1 MFLIVLRLYL
11 LRKSENMNFIK
22 NLNNLLLQ
30 VIILLTLFTS
40 LNSFG
45 QTCPASLNQWQWPT
59 HTNWFSGKAQM
70 MTFGADGI
78 GGVSVSTKIGA
89 GSPFTAYESCAS
101 ASDEDGNLIIFTN
114 GVKLWDGT
122 GTEVVVP
129 GGIKTG
135 AENTGGATGSA
146 VQGVFI
152 TKHPLNKND
161 YYIFTTD
168 DAIGGAQNGIT
179 NGFNYFIYNKETNTC
194 SAANRLGGYRCTEQ
208 VAGTFHQNG
217 LDIWIVTHESIE
229 GSATNKYFAYLLECG
244 GLNPVPVTTDIGFE
258 VHAKPAQEYSNE
270 RASLEFAPNPNL
282 DQNIKAGAT
291 FHCGTGTWDPT
302 NSVSILD
309 FDCLNGVFTSS
320 VGFGDGSVGASNPYD
335 CEFSADGS
343 KLYVSFQ
350 ADPWSGPLFGRLGE
364 YSVASGAYS
373 EIGNTG
379 DGNVTIGSVKL
390 GGDGEIYMAQFKSN
404 GWAYRDDFITSG
416 GGSINLTGL
425 GAASGS
431 VGYGLPNMFVP
442 PQDWVEIQ
450 DPGPLTECDLP
461 VNLET
466 LWICKGTDAED
477 TPNYENAYS
486 VATTGPNACGN
497 CTIDAVTGDFDAPDG
512 AGTYEVY
519 FEICDI
525 KDTVV
530 FTVGICGCEADISN
544 SEPICVGETFLLDT
558 AVITASAE
566 GIWTVD
572 SVPSTPGVDAVIND
586 SGSDTL
592 FDATASGTKYGI
604 YKLMFR
610 VDDSCE
616 DSMYIEVKKTPTVFI
631 DSIGPFCN
639 DSVAVVMTAIPV
651 LGGDV
656 IGGWQINDA
665 FPFLTGDFDPIAL
678 GSGVHKV
685 RYGVDSIGCINADSI
700 DVLVKERPDPK
711 ITQLGPYCANDDAI
725 NLAITPA
732 AADSGI
738 WFGASDALG
747 KFTPSNE
754 GAGDHRVY
762 YAITGQCGNIDSVD
776 IHVDAVKDATIATP
790 DSVVCAN
797 EPDIALLTGDL
808 TGTWFVN
815 DTMPGSELGSALFS
829 PVTYGAGVYELIY
842 SLPEPCGDLD
852 TVEITVVEIQ
862 VATVTNG
869 DTTMCKN
876 ENEFILKTFNSG
888 GVWYKADTLL
898 GSELGTTT
906 LDPSEHD
913 GTFKLYYYMSGMCGD
928 VDSIE
933 VTINPLKDATIIMP
947 GDLDTVSL
955 CVLDL
960 NPIYAVNEGGG
971 TWDNSAVTL
980 TGTDFEI
987 DLATLGIVVNERLIY
1002 TQAGPC
1008 GDKDTIWVTT
1018 TNQLDATITQV
1029 GPYCDKDPK
1038 VILSVVDAGGT
1049 FSGNGVDAVTGEFDP
1064 MDAGDGTHTITYTI
1078 GGNCGDEQ
1086 TIDIVVNRTPDPTI
1100 TNATFAFCEDHG
1112 DEALT
1117 SEEVGG
1123 IWREISNT
1131 NGGLNAGGAIFN
1143 TTTSSDGTFKL
1154 EYGFAGFCPV
1164 FDTVEFVIDAL
1175 PVITIT
1181 PEDTLCADGVA
1192 IDVNASALPSTST
1205 AWSGA
1210 VNSTGNFD
1218 PKTAALGNNV
1228 VTFDATNGLCSAA
1241 DFTTIHVL
1249 RREDA
1254 TIDPVDPVCFTD
1266 LPFGLL
1272 SLGTANGTWSGTGIV
1287 NAELGVFDPAEAG
1300 VGTHTI
1306 THTINT
1312 RCGDSKTIDI
1322 VVVGAPDATII
1333 EQPQVCA
1340 GSDVIQF
1347 FAATTPGGIW
1357 GGPGVDPING
1367 TFNPTMGGTYNVTYG
1382 VTEGCFAQDDITFK
1396 VVSIPSTNFSVTPR
1410 TGCVPLTTFFTDE
1423 SGEVPTQSTWDFG
1436 NSNVSNDTSGTVSET
1451 YNTSGCY
1458 DVKLSNIY
1466 ANGCKSDTTITSAVC
1481 LYALPEV
1488 DFGWN
1493 PGIANVDDNQVSFND
1508 LSSADVVSYEW
1519 DFTDIQLPSASD
1531 PITTASP
1538 PTSNAI
1544 NPQVVFDSPNG
1555 DVVNVKL
1562 KVTNANG
1569 CVDSIIKPLTIIDKF
1584 SIFVPNAFTP
1594 NADGINDVFFPLGR
1608 NLLEGDDYDFR
1619 IYNRWGTLI
1628 WKSAT
1633 PYKGWDGTVT
1643 ELAPSSGDCAQVD
1656 VYVWRL
1662 VVRDPFTGDN
1672 HKVFGTVSLI
1682 K

>member
-45 QTCPASLNQWQWPT
+45 QTCPSSWNEWQWPT
-59 HTNWFSGKAQM
+59 HSNWFVGKGNKVS
-70 MTFGADGI
+70 FGDG
-78 GGVSVSTKIGA
+78 
-89 GSPFTAYESCAS
+89 TAAPSASNINPAAWAPVYESTAA
-101 ASDEDGNLIIFTN
+101 ASDNDGNLVIFTN
-114 GVKLWDGT
+114 GVKLFDGT
-122 GTEVVVP
+122 GAEIAVP
-129 GGIKTG
+129 GGKLL
-135 AENTGGATGSA
+135 TGGESDLGDAGSA

-152 TKHPLNKND
+152 ARHPLDEEN

-168 DAIGGAQNGIT
+168 DAILGANGFT
-179 NGFNYFIYNKETNTC
+179 RGFNYFVYNSTSNTC
-194 SAANRLGGYRCTEQ
+194 SGATRLGGYRSSEQ
-208 VAGTFHQNG
+208 IAATFHDNG
-217 LDIWIVTHESIE
+217 IDVWVSTHESIPGA
-229 GSATNKYFAYLLECG
+229 GSDKFMSYLITCDGIETAAVESTTGFKVLE
-244 GLNPVPVTTDIGFE
+244 NS
-258 VHAKPAQEYSNE
+258 SNE
-270 RASLEFAPNPNL
+270 RASLQFSW
-282 DQNIKAGAT
+282 DGTKAGAT
-291 FHCGTGTWDPT
+291 YHNGNGNWDPDA
-302 NSVSILD
+302 SVQLYD
-309 FDCLNGVFTSS
+309 FDNATGEFLNAQDVSP
-320 VGFGDGSVGASNPYD
+320 DDANHSNPYD
-335 CEFSADGS
+335 CEFSPSGNR
-343 KLYVSFQ
+343 LYVSYQ
-350 ADPWSGPLFGRLGE
+350 CGTGGE
-364 YSVASGAYS
+364 IGYIDVGTGAYTS
-373 EIGNTG
+373 AASFDANESGTLK
-379 DGNVTIGSVKL
+379 V
-390 GGDGEIYMAQFKSN
+390 GGDGKIYTGTFKDCAGWSYGNSVGAISN
-404 GWAYRDDFITSG
+404 PD
-416 GGSINLTGL
+416 
-425 GAASGS
+425 GAASYNGDAIITPNS
-431 VGYGLPNMFVP
+431 VGWGLGNMFVP

-497 CTIDAVTGDFDAPDG
+497 CTVDAVTGVFDAPDG

-530 FTVGICGCEADISN
+530 LTVGICGCEADISN

-558 AVITASAE
+558 AVIAASAE

-665 FPFLTGDFDPIAL
+665 FPFLTGDFDPIEL

-685 RYGVDSIGCINADSI
+685 RYGVDSIGCTNADSI

-797 EPDIALLTGDL
+797 EPDITLLTGDL

-829 PVTYGAGVYELIY
+829 VATYGAGVYELIY

-888 GVWYKADTLL
+888 GVWYKGDTLL

-947 GDLDTVSL
+947 GDVDTVSL

-960 NPIYAVNEGGG
+960 NPVYAVNEGGG

-1038 VILSVVDAGGT
+1038 VILSIVDAGGT

-1100 TNATFAFCEDHG
+1100 TNATFSFCEDHG

-1192 IDVNASALPSTST
+1192 IDVSASALPSTST

-1218 PKTAALGNNV
+1218 PKTAALGNNI
-1228 VTFDATNGLCSAA
+1228 VTFDATNGLCSAT
-1241 DFTTIHVL
+1241 DFITIHVL
-1249 RREDA
+1249 KREDA

-1266 LPFGLL
+1266 LPFALL

-1367 TFNPTMGGTYNVTYG
+1367 TFNPTMGGTYQVTYG
-1382 VTEGCFAQDDITFK
+1382 VTEGCFAQDDIIFK

-1410 TGCVPLTTFFTDE
+1410 TGCVPLTSFFTDE

-1493 PGIANVDDNQVSFND
+1493 PGVANVDDNQVSFND